1 MSIFFFFEGTVAEL
15 IRKIPGKATSSNL
28 SRLSRF
34 KQGLMNSQ
42 IYRRGHAWSII
53 YCGLMYLLSSV
64 NVKQDFTS
72 EYPAQMDLL
81 IHVCQKWI
89 DDQALRRQFGA
100 AFISIYV
107 TSLLVFFSTRRTPIR
122 YCYIVIQIHCIRKG
136 RLSTEHSGG
145 PSPGGLGRA
154 YGSYTLQG
162 LLLVV

>member
-1 MSIFFFFEGTVAEL
+1 MILKFGVDLFQDRVHELSVGMHMSIIFFEGTVAEL

-81 IHVCQKWI
+81 IHVC
-89 DDQALRRQFGA
+89 
-100 AFISIYV
+100 
-107 TSLLVFFSTRRTPIR
+107 
-122 YCYIVIQIHCIRKG
+122 
-136 RLSTEHSGG
+136 
-145 PSPGGLGRA
+145 
-154 YGSYTLQG
+154 
-162 LLLVV
+162 